1 MAIRS
6 ILVPLFQG
14 VAFRTQLDAAL
25 QLGRK
30 EPAHIDAVFIRPDPA
45 TLAAALPDMLIATGI
60 TIENIEGEGREAG
73 AKARAAFEDW
83 CRANDVPLDSTNLRV
98 CNASWREQVA
108 SVETVIVEVGRL
120 SDLIIL
126 TRPDSFETATQ
137 RAFDAAVFDTGRP
150 TLILPKDVPG
160 DLLRHVMIA
169 WNSSIEA
176 TRAVAGAM
184 PLLHQA
190 KQVSIFT
197 APTHTD
203 EAIRDLYLGEQLAWH
218 GIRSHYL
225 SPDVDTHSVG
235 AALLE
240 AVDTERATMIVMG
253 AYTHSRIREM
263 LLGGV
268 TRHILRHATIPVL
281 MMH

>member
-1 MAIRS
+1 MAIRNV
-6 ILVPLFQG
+6 LVPIFQG
-14 VAFRTQLDAAL
+14 VDFRAQLDAAL

-30 EPAHIDAVFIRPDPA
+30 EPVHINAVFIRPDPA
-45 TLAAALPDMLIATGI
+45 TLAAAMPDMLIAAGI
-60 TIENIEGEGREAG
+60 TIENIEGEGREAE

-83 CRANDVPLDSTNLRV
+83 RLANEVPLDSANLRV
-98 CNASWREQVA
+98 CNASWRERV
-108 SVETVIVEVGRL
+108 SSIETVIIEVGRL

-126 TRPDSFETATQ
+126 THPDSFETSTQ
-137 RAFDAAVFDTGRP
+137 RAFDAAVFETGRP

-160 DLLRHVMIA
+160 DLLSHVMIA

-197 APTHTD
+197 APARAD
-203 EAIRDLYLGEQLAWH
+203 ETIRDLYLGEQLAWH

-225 SPDVDTHSVG
+225 PADIDAHSVG
-235 AALLE
+235 AALLD
-240 AVDTERATMIVMG
+240 AVHAERATMIVMG
-253 AYTHSRIREM
+253 AYTHSRVREM

-268 TRHILRHATIPVL
+268 TRHILKHTTVPVL

>member
-1 MAIRS
+1 MAIRN
-6 ILVPLFQG
+6 ILVPIFQG
-14 VAFRTQLDAAL
+14 IEFRAQLDAAL

-30 EPAHIDAVFIRPDPA
+30 QAVHINAVFIRPDPA
-45 TLAAALPDMLIATGI
+45 TLAAAMPDMLIAAGI

-73 AKARAAFEDW
+73 TKARAAFEDW
-83 CRANDVPLDSTNLRV
+83 RLANEVPLDGADLRV
-98 CNASWREQVA
+98 CNAGWRERVA
-108 SVETVIVEVGRL
+108 AVETATIEFGRL
-120 SDLIIL
+120 SDLIVL
-126 TRPDSFETATQ
+126 AHPHSFETATQ

-150 TLILPKDVPG
+150 TLILPEAASG
-160 DLLRHVMIA
+160 DPLNHVMIA

-184 PLLHQA
+184 PLLRDA

-197 APTHTD
+197 APAHTD

-235 AALLE
+235 AALLDAVE
-240 AVDTERATMIVMG
+240 AERATMLVMG
-253 AYTHSRIREM
+253 AYTHSRVREM

-268 TRHILRHATIPVL
+268 TRHILRHATVPVL

>member
-1 MAIRS
+1 MAIRN
-6 ILVPLFQG
+6 ILVPIFRG
-14 VAFRTQLDAAL
+14 VDFHAQLDAAL

-30 EPAHIDAVFIRPDPA
+30 EPVHLGALFIRPDPV
-45 TLAAALPDMLIATGI
+45 TLTALMPDRLIAAGI
-60 TIENIEGEGREAG
+60 TIEMIEGEGRDAETK
-73 AKARAAFEDW
+73 AKAAFEAW
-83 CRANDVPLDSTNLRV
+83 RLANDVPLGNADLRV
-98 CNASWREQVA
+98 CCASWHERVA
-108 SVETVIVEVGRL
+108 PVETAIIDAGRL
-120 SDLIIL
+120 SDLIVISH
-126 TRPDSFETATQ
+126 PDSFETVTQ
-137 RAFDAAVFDTGRP
+137 RAFDAAVFETGRP
-150 TLILPKDVPG
+150 ALILPKGDTG
-160 DLLRHVMIA
+160 DLLDHVLIA

-184 PLLHQA
+184 PMLRQA
-190 KQVSIFT
+190 KHVSIFT

-225 SPDVDTHSVG
+225 SPNLDAHSVG

-240 AVDTERATMIVMG
+240 AVHTERATMIVMG
-253 AYTHSRIREM
+253 AYTHSRVREM

-268 TRHILRHATIPVL
+268 TRHILRHAAVPVL

>member
-1 MAIRS
+1 MAIRN
-6 ILVPLFQG
+6 ILVPIFQG
-14 VAFRTQLDAAL
+14 VDFQTQLDAAL

-30 EPAHIDAVFIRPDPA
+30 EPAHIDAVFVRPDPA
-45 TLAAALPDMLIATGI
+45 TLATALPDMLIAAGI

-83 CRANDVPLDSTNLRV
+83 RLANDVPLDSTNLRV

-108 SVETVIVEVGRL
+108 SVEKVIVEVGRL

-160 DLLRHVMIA
+160 DLLRHVVIA

-184 PLLHQA
+184 PLLRQA

-197 APTHTD
+197 APAHTD

-240 AVDTERATMIVMG
+240 AVGTERATMIVMG

-268 TRHILRHATIPVL
+268 TRHILRHAAIPVL

>member
-1 MAIRS
+1 MAIRN
-6 ILVPLFQG
+6 ILVPIFQG
-14 VAFRTQLDAAL
+14 IDFRAQLDAAL

-30 EPAHIDAVFIRPDPA
+30 EAVHVNAIFIRPDPA
-45 TLAAALPDMLIATGI
+45 TLAAAMPDMLIAAGI

-83 CRANDVPLDSTNLRV
+83 RLANEVPLDSADLRV
-98 CNASWREQVA
+98 CNTSWRERVA
-108 SVETVIVEVGRL
+108 SVETAIIEAGRL
-120 SDLIIL
+120 SDLIVL
-126 TRPDSFETATQ
+126 AHPESFETATQ
-137 RAFDAAVFDTGRP
+137 RAFNAAVFDTGRP
-150 TLILPKDVPG
+150 ALILPKDNAG
-160 DLLRHVMIA
+160 DLLNHVMIA

-184 PLLHQA
+184 PLLRHA

-197 APTHTD
+197 APARTD
-203 EAIRDLYLGEQLAWH
+203 DAIRDLYLGEQLAWH

-225 SPDVDTHSVG
+225 SPDIDAHAVG

-240 AVDTERATMIVMG
+240 AARAERATMIVMG
-253 AYTHSRIREM
+253 AYTHSRVREM

-268 TRHILRHATIPVL
+268 TRHILRHATVPVL